1 MIKKKNE
8 MGRSGTMNERY
19 EKSRMCPSLLC
30 TIIFFG
36 SLYIH
41 AALKI
46 TKGFLILM
54 KKIQIELL
62 ILCFAVWK
70 EVLNKKI
77 NAKEIKTKRLSFQ
90 VENLEFL

>member
-1 MIKKKNE
+1 
-8 MGRSGTMNERY
+8 
-19 EKSRMCPSLLC
+19 
-30 TIIFFG
+30 
-36 SLYIH
+36 
-41 AALKI
+41 
-46 TKGFLILM
+46 M

-90 VENLEFL
+90 VENVEFL

>member
-1 MIKKKNE
+1 

-19 EKSRMCPSLLC
+19 EKKSNVPISTLYNHLFRVTLY
-30 TIIFFG
+30 

-54 KKIQIELL
+54 KKNTNRITD
-62 ILCFAVWK
+62 FM
-70 EVLNKKI
+70 
-77 NAKEIKTKRLSFQ
+77 F
-90 VENLEFL
+90 